1 MLELPWKSLPSLPHS
16 WAALHCEMLLRQA
29 MSLLQ
34 LLLKVQ
40 ELMSWRSGCP
50 MIGLLSTGTEESPLR

>member
-40 ELMSWRSGCP
+40 ELMS
-50 MIGLLSTGTEESPLR
+50 